1 MTDDFAKNDGRRVM
15 HLFVRACHDLDSEG
29 ICVMQGHPSLVLRK
43 LSGLTGGSGSV
54 DAAKRSH
61 SLGEDERGNHDK
73 GVGMVAAMR
82 NLRAVVL
89 RNSRC
94 LGEANSR
101 RARGARSVW
110 RFSR

>member
-1 MTDDFAKNDGRRVM
+1 M
-15 HLFVRACHDLDSEG
+15 
-29 ICVMQGHPSLVLRK
+29 MQGHPSLVLRK

-94 LGEANSR
+94 LGEATSR
-101 RARGARSVW
+101 RTRVLLLLLLLLLLLAGPVGLPACLLAGPVGLPACRRVSGG
-110 RFSR
+110 

>member
-1 MTDDFAKNDGRRVM
+1 M
-15 HLFVRACHDLDSEG
+15 
-29 ICVMQGHPSLVLRK
+29 LVVADEEI
-43 LSGLTGGSGSV
+43 SGSV

-89 RNSRC
+89 RNSRW
-94 LGEANSR
+94 LGEATSR
-101 RARGARSVW
+101 RTRGAVQGPLFDSRTFRGAR
-110 RFSR
+110 